1 MHSTQTRLRHG
12 ALTACAAALTLLA
25 AGCSQAAA
33 GAQAGG
39 CRDNGHW
46 TQRER
51 AAWLRTAVAFRGTAD
66 GADSSYESASVVVR
80 ARPSGGVRVLCRPLS
95 VQVEFWTLTPTTT
108 GTQMWSVMRYRLST
122 DGSRTR
128 TVGFPTGLPTGRDGA
143 CARVLV
149 AAYAGVPL
157 TDRELPRNTPDLSTA
172 EDADVRF
179 GTERI
184 GAYRLLPPHG
194 SARCDPDRP
203 APSPSPTG
211 STVWDINHP

>member
-25 AGCSQAAA
+25 AGCSQASA
-33 GAQAGG
+33 GAQVGG

-46 TQRER
+46 SQRER

-80 ARPSGGVRVLCRPLS
+80 AQRSGARALCQRLA
-95 VQVEFWTLTPTTT
+95 VQVEFWTLTATTT
-108 GTQMWSVMRYRLST
+108 GTDMSSVMRHRLST
-122 DGSRTR
+122 DGSRAR

-149 AAYAGVPL
+149 AAYAGAPL
-157 TDRELPRNTPDLSTA
+157 TDTELPPDTSDLATA

-194 SARCDPDRP
+194 SAQCDPDRP
-203 APSPSPTG
+203 APSPSPTR
-211 STVWDINHP
+211 STVWDVNHP